1 MVSED
6 GTSAAKVLEALPT
19 EGAPAVAPEVAAGTE
34 VLEGLDVTRAAVE
47 EAQSFTQGHR
57 YGGTWGTFS
66 QRGTQFNIGA
76 GVTINNKRRE
86 RER

>member
-6 GTSAAKVLEALPT
+6 GASAAKVLEALPT
-19 EGAPAVAPEVAAGTE
+19 EGAPAVAPEAE
-34 VLEGLDVTRAAVE
+34 VLEDLDLTRAAVE
-47 EAQSFTQGHR
+47 EAQSSTQEHR